1 MSQSNTP
8 PSALP
13 SSGVPVEQH
22 PLPPF
27 LPANGRLLMLGSFP
41 PQQKRWCM
49 DFFYPNFTND
59 MWRLFG
65 LIFFEDPLHFVDT
78 PHKTYRKED
87 IVNFL
92 TAKGIGIYDTACA
105 VRRLQD
111 NASDKFL
118 EVVTPTDIEVL
129 LSRMPLCRAI
139 VTTGQKAT
147 DTICVHFG
155 IAQPKMGEST
165 EFQISGATFRLY
177 RMPSSS
183 RAYPMALTKKAEPY
197 RRMFD
202 EIFGG

>member
-1 MSQSNTP
+1 MPQSNTTA
-8 PSALP
+8 SALP
-13 SSGVPVEQH
+13 SSGIPIEQH
-22 PLPPF
+22 PLQPF
-27 LPANGRLLMLGSFP
+27 LPENGRLLMLGSFP

-65 LIFFEDPLHFVDT
+65 LIFFDNPLHFVDT
-78 PHKTYRKED
+78 ERKTYHKEA
-87 IVNFL
+87 IVDFL
-92 TAKGIGIYDTACA
+92 TDKGIGIYDTASA

-118 EVVTPTDIEVL
+118 EVVIPTDIEAL

-147 DTICVHFG
+147 DTICAHFG
-155 IAQPKMGEST
+155 IEQPKMGSNT
-165 EFQISGATFRLY
+165 EFKISGATFRLY

-183 RAYPMALTKKAEPY
+183 RAYPMALAKKAEPY

-202 EIFGG
+202 EIF